1 LDTQRGPSIRS
12 KSSIGAIIRV
22 VQKCFQP
29 LLRRVSVAVLAF
41 AATSSIAT
49 LGCHA
54 QSPRPLTPETARRIV
69 ILIRQKANVPFN
81 VDVQVVDRKTSS
93 FPGYDEVTVN
103 FFSQGQ
109 PPHPLKFLLSQDN
122 KTVAQFN
129 TFDIS
134 KDPSTL
140 VAEDGRPSR
149 GGPPSA
155 PVHIVVFDDLECPFC
170 QKMHE
175 QLFPAIL
182 ARYKDQVRIVYKD
195 APIPQ
200 HPWAIHAAV
209 NAACLATQSA
219 PAYWDYVDGVHAKLA
234 DIGKDN
240 SVNTAKSAPDTAE
253 KMIARANTDL
263 DHISMDVGAAHK
275 VNDKSLNA
283 CIAKQDTAA
292 VNASIKEGNDLG
304 IDGVPALFI
313 NGFRVNG
320 AVPVEYVWKAID
332 EALVAQGKTPPPAV
346 PLPQAPSGQ

>member
-1 LDTQRGPSIRS
+1 M
-12 KSSIGAIIRV
+12 
-22 VQKCFQP
+22 QKRFQP
-29 LLRRVSVAVLAF
+29 LLRRVSVAVLAL

-69 ILIRQKANVPFN
+69 ILIRQKASVPFN
-81 VDVQVVDRKTSS
+81 VDVQVVDRKTST

-103 FFSQGQ
+103 FLSQGQ
-109 PPHPLKFLLSQDN
+109 PSHPLKFLLSQDN
-122 KTVAQFN
+122 KTIAQFN

-140 VAEDGRPSR
+140 IAEDGRPAR

-170 QKMHE
+170 QKMHA

-182 ARYKDQVRIVYKD
+182 ARYKDQVRIIYKD
-195 APIPQ
+195 FPLSQ

-209 NAACLATQSA
+209 DAACLGTQNA
-219 PAYWDYVDGVHAKLA
+219 PAYWDYVDGVHARLA
-234 DIGKDN
+234 EIGHDTN
-240 SVNTAKSAPDTAE
+240 ANTDKSAPDTAE
-253 KMIARANTDL
+253 KALARADTDL
-263 DHISMDVGAAHK
+263 DHLGMDIAKAHK
-275 VNDKSLNA
+275 VDDKSFNA
-283 CIAKQDTAA
+283 CMLKQDTTA
-292 VNASIKEGNDLG
+292 VTASLKEAEAIGV
-304 IDGVPALFI
+304 DGAPALFI
-313 NGFRVNG
+313 NGFRISG
-320 AVPVEYVWKAID
+320 AIPIEYVWKAID